1 MMNEDDKLMQSLSK
15 KLLFSESKKEPSGS
29 AETPSNLALIIM
41 IENLKKENQI
51 LRDESN
57 GVSCLFLMML
67 IDEMIKKIK

>member
-1 MMNEDDKLMQSLSK
+1 MQSLSK
-15 KLLFSESKKEPSGS
+15 KLLLSESKKEPSGS

>member
-1 MMNEDDKLMQSLSK
+1 
-15 KLLFSESKKEPSGS
+15 
-29 AETPSNLALIIM
+29 M

>member
-1 MMNEDDKLMQSLSK
+1 MMNEDDNLMQSLSK
-15 KLLFSESKKEPSGS
+15 KLLFSESKKEPSES